1 MNVLFECRSW
11 IPVQIARMNRL
22 QLSFLLLMTCLL
34 LTGTTQ
40 AAMVDTISV
49 YSASMQKNTRCVVIV
64 PEATTNGKVP
74 VLYLLHGFGGDHRS
88 WLQIKPE
95 LPRLADEMQMMI
107 VCPNGARS
115 WYLDSPV
122 DANIRYETYM
132 TQELLPYIDSHYS
145 TLSNRSGRAIAGLS
159 MGGFGSLS
167 LAIRHPDLYGTVC
180 ATSGS
185 VNLLKKTFTYK
196 YRELILGSEYEHQAN
211 WSRNSILTLAG
222 SIQPGELN
230 VMIDCGTE
238 DEWLEENRKLHEILL
253 DRKVPH
259 DFVERPGAHD
269 ADYWNNSIDFILLYV
284 GKHIARK

>member
-1 MNVLFECRSW
+1 
-11 IPVQIARMNRL
+11 MNRL
-22 QLSFLLLMTCLL
+22 QLSVLLLMTCLL
-34 LTGTTQ
+34 SVGTTQ
-40 AAMVDTISV
+40 AAIVDTISV
-49 YSASMQKNTRCVVIV
+49 YSASMKKNTRCVVIV
-64 PEATTNGKVP
+64 PNAAANGKVP
-74 VLYLLHGFGGDHRS
+74 VLFLLHGFGGDHRS

-95 LPRLADEMQMMI
+95 LPQLADEMQLMI

-122 DANIRYETYM
+122 DASMRYETYM

-145 TLSNRSGRAIAGLS
+145 TIANSSGRAVAGLS

-185 VNLLKKTFTYK
+185 VNLLKKTFSYK

-230 VMIDCGTE
+230 VMIDCGTD
-238 DEWLEENRKLHEILL
+238 DEWLEENRKLHQILL

-259 DFVERPGAHD
+259 DYVESPGGHD
-269 ADYWNNSIDFILLYV
+269 AEYWANSIDFILLFV
-284 GKHIARK
+284 GKHIALK

>member
-1 MNVLFECRSW
+1 
-11 IPVQIARMNRL
+11 MNRL
-22 QLSFLLLMTCLL
+22 QLSLLLLMVYLL
-34 LTGTTQ
+34 LAGTTQ

-49 YSASMQKNTRCVVIV
+49 YSASMKKNTRCVVIV
-64 PEATTNGKVP
+64 PEASTNEKVP

-95 LPRLADEMQMMI
+95 LPQLADDMHMII
-107 VCPNGARS
+107 VCPNGVRS

-122 DANIRYETYM
+122 DTTFRYETYM
-132 TQELLPYIDSHYS
+132 TQELIPYIDSHYS
-145 TLSNRSGRAIAGLS
+145 TISNRSGRAIAGLS

-185 VNLLKKTFTYK
+185 VNLLKKTFSYK
-196 YRELILGSEYEHQAN
+196 YRELILGSESEHQVN

-222 SIQPGELN
+222 AIQPGALN

-238 DEWLEENRKLHEILL
+238 DEWLEENRKLHQILL

-259 DFVERPGAHD
+259 DYVERSGGHD
-269 ADYWNNSIDFILLYV
+269 AAYWANSIDFILLFV
-284 GKHIARK
+284 GKHIALK